1 MKLNTIIPVITIM
14 TGVLLPINMAQAA
27 NSVPTNKPEKV
38 NYADQSQDYQ
48 NLDNSYGNLLS
59 KKAQKIEFFALL
71 GLITASLL
79 IPELFYK
86 SKNPNHNKHQ
96 NHQPLKSNLKGNSGN
111 TKELNLEKV
120 NDRHSNDSGR
130 KQDIAS

>member
-1 MKLNTIIPVITIM
+1 M

-27 NSVPTNKPEKV
+27 SSASTNKPEKV
-38 NYADQSQDYQ
+38 NYVDQSQDYQ
-48 NLDNSYGNLLS
+48 SLDNSYGNLLS

-96 NHQPLKSNLKGNSGN
+96 NHQPLKSNLKDNSGN
-111 TKELNLEKV
+111 MKELNLEKV
-120 NDRHSNDSGR
+120 NDQHNNDLGR